1 MNILKSISKFHIA
14 TFIALLFHVSGCI
27 GMFTN
32 SRDWFIQNTPFNLL
46 LMFGLLI
53 WTHEPKYGK
62 FAAFFIICFA
72 VGMITEMIGVNTGI
86 LFGKYAYGTVM
97 GPKLLQVPYLI
108 GINWFVIMYTSA
120 MTIMKFHEWVED
132 RYAIAGSMLTPQ
144 IKSLSLILDGALLAT
159 FFDFIMEPVA
169 VKLGYWL
176 WLGDGSIPFFNYL
189 CWFIISIGLLY
200 VFGRLT
206 FTTHNLFAVH
216 LFLIQLLFFGVLRT
230 FL

>member
-1 MNILKSISKFHIA
+1 
-14 TFIALLFHVSGCI
+14 
-27 GMFTN
+27 MFTN
-32 SRDWFIQNTPFNLL
+32 SRDWFIQNTPLNLL

-53 WTHEPKYGK
+53 WTHKPKYGK
-62 FAAFFIICFA
+62 FAAFFVICFA